1 MRSTPFAYRPRAP
14 SAATPSIVA
23 GRWQGWREQAG
34 RTDPMVQTDKTCCL
48 IGVFSATEGSA
59 SRNVGGAVQDSGMN
73 SYDGEPLKVLG
84 LDPHDPVSVLAW
96 RKFLLDWDAD
106 LAVMAA
112 AVAADQVRVRAKL
125 AEMASVL
132 DELDGTEEHA
142 MHVQSLAAEIAL
154 IEQIGQAAAEGA
166 LSDAGIA
173 VREFPG
179 FVDALGEGKLNEEQ
193 LRVLT
198 GAGLSVSHADA
209 AEQSARR
216 GEFVRVMLAELDS
229 RVLPPKA
236 LRMAAA
242 RVAESLTEES
252 VSERH
257 ERARKTRYVSV
268 TATENG
274 MCMLRARL
282 PLIEG
287 KAIADRLRKQ
297 GKALIRARPKPD
309 QARRAPEA
317 SDAPDA
323 QEASGVPDSSDGPN
337 VSDAPDER
345 TMDEVKADLFTDML
359 LTADPM
365 SCAAAA
371 GIQANVQFTI
381 PILTALTK
389 LGGNGAVSGTG
400 SGPGSGRGPG
410 PGPRVRGG
418 GAASCVAGAARL
430 TPAPA
435 LLDGMIPVP
444 FEEAIR
450 LAGTATSFVRILTH
464 PITGT
469 VTAVDTYR
477 PSAAM
482 RAFLAARDI
491 HCRWPGCR
499 QPATRCD
506 LDHTHA
512 WEHGGKTTLE
522 NLCGFCKHHHVMKHA
537 TAWTA
542 TQLDGGVM
550 QLRTPSGKILTDRPE
565 HHDVY
570 FTRNDEYET
579 PAAPPQDSVAETE
592 RTRAPEPNDVPG
604 DPPPF

>member
-1 MRSTPFAYRPRAP
+1 
-14 SAATPSIVA
+14 
-23 GRWQGWREQAG
+23 
-34 RTDPMVQTDKTCCL
+34 
-48 IGVFSATEGSA
+48 
-59 SRNVGGAVQDSGMN
+59 MN
-73 SYDGEPLKVLG
+73 DFDDDGEPLKVLG
-84 LDPHDPVSVLAW
+84 LDPHDPASVVVW
-96 RKFLLDWDAD
+96 REFLLDWDAH

-132 DELDGTEEHA
+132 DALDGTTEHA
-142 MHVQSLAAEIAL
+142 MHVQSVAAEVAL
-154 IEQIGQAAAEGA
+154 IEQIGQSAAEGA

-179 FVDALGEGKLNEEQ
+179 LVDALGEGKLSEEQ

-198 GAGLSVSHADA
+198 GAGLSVSHVDA
-209 AEQSARR
+209 VEQSARR

-274 MCMLRARL
+274 MCLLRARL

-297 GKALIRARPKPD
+297 GKALIKARPKPANAKPTGTSATSRPCGPGAD
-309 QARRAPEA
+309 DVADAEA
-317 SDAPDA
+317 
-323 QEASGVPDSSDGPN
+323 EA
-337 VSDAPDER
+337 DAPDER
-345 TMDEVKADLFTDML
+345 TMDEVKADLFADML
-359 LTADPM
+359 LTSDPM

-371 GIQANVQFTI
+371 GIQASVQFTI

-389 LGGNGAVSGTG
+389 LGGSGAG
-400 SGPGSGRGPG
+400 SSASAS
-410 PGPRVRGG
+410 RVG
-418 GAASCVAGAARL
+418 GATRL

-435 LLDGMIPVP
+435 LLDGMIPIP
-444 FEEAIR
+444 LEDAIR

-469 VTAVDTYR
+469 VEAVDTYR
-477 PSAAM
+477 PTAAM
-482 RAFLAARDI
+482 RAYLTARDI

-499 QPATRCD
+499 QPAATCD

-512 WEHGGKTTLE
+512 WEHGGTTTLE
-522 NLCGFCKHHHVMKHA
+522 NLCGLCRHHHVMKHA

-542 TQLDGGVM
+542 TQLPGGVM
-550 QLRTPSGKILTDRPE
+550 QLRTPSGKTITDRPE
-565 HHDVY
+565 HHDVH
-570 FTRNDEYET
+570 FSPNDENT
-579 PAAPPQDSVAETE
+579 ATASSPQNPAAETE
-592 RTRAPEPNDVPG
+592 LFRVPAPDDAPG